1 LTAAQPNLSH
11 DPHRHHAHAFEA
23 IAATLPLDS
32 VRYEPQLNTKGEARL
47 KTRPR
52 SRRVAIDRAGIP
64 PGDAMSDRADPAEL
78 LDIEM
83 DKLARVLAL
92 IATDRLGRLQR
103 SEPVETEPTQDAAD
117 GRVRYSKFASDL
129 LRFRSPQPDI

>member
-1 LTAAQPNLSH
+1 LNEGDARGIVDA
-11 DPHRHHAHAFEA
+11 DVDE
-23 IAATLPLDS
+23 LPAD
-32 VRYEPQLNTKGEARL
+32 AM
-47 KTRPR
+47 
-52 SRRVAIDRAGIP
+52 VAIDRAGIP

-117 GRVRYSKFASDL
+117 GRVRYSKFASPL
-129 LRFRSPQPDI
+129 FSR